1 MREDVLV
8 SIGIPFY
15 NAEKYLKEAIQSV
28 INQSYSNWE
37 LILLDDGSTDNSLEI
52 AHSFIDK
59 RIKVIS
65 DGQNKKLV
73 RRLNE
78 LVRLSS
84 GDLYARMDADDIMH
98 FDRIKTQVDFLLNN
112 TDVDVVGSSYY
123 SIDIENNINGVKNM
137 PPKLSTVKD
146 VLKYGCFAH
155 PTVMGRITW
164 FKENLY
170 DEKWTKMMEDFE
182 LWIRTVQKSNFRNI
196 NKPLLYYR
204 NVGVPTIRKYKS
216 QTFNVIKVI
225 QARDLYN
232 IHLSDS
238 IYYSIKNYLKILT
251 YICFNFVGKVDYLVK
266 KRSIKVSGK
275 ELIDGTNDLFISI
288 KS

>member
-8 SIGIPFY
+8 SIGIPFF

-98 FDRIKTQVDFLLNN
+98 FDRIKTQVNYLLNN
-112 TDVDVVGSSYY
+112 PEVHVVGSNYY
-123 SIDIENNINGVKNM
+123 SIDIENKITGIKIMQHN
-137 PPKLSTVKD
+137 PSTVKD

-155 PTVMGRITW
+155 PTVMGRLNW
-164 FKENLY
+164 FKENPY
-170 DEKWTKMMEDFE
+170 DEVCINLMEDFE
-182 LWIRTVQKSNFRNI
+182 LWIRTVQKCNFHNLK
-196 NKPLLYYR
+196 KPLLYYR
-204 NVGVPTIRKYKS
+204 CVGVPTIRKYIISTSNINKIIRKRKN
-216 QTFNVIKVI
+216 FN
-225 QARDLYN
+225 
-232 IHLSDS
+232 LSLFDS
-238 IYYSIKNYLKILT
+238 LFYRLRNYLKILT